1 MILQRA
7 RCNSGR
13 VEVETDVRTVEEE
26 MADAEDSI
34 SDTEGD
40 LSEKYWTTV
49 EQLNEIMMEKRTGVD
64 IIFKKV
70 NKKVLK
76 VQTDI
81 VNEAIKYLKSKG
93 ITETNNL
100 VRAASM

>member
-13 VEVETDVRTVEEE
+13 VEVETDNQTVEEE
-26 MADAEDSI
+26 MTDAEDSI

-40 LSEKYWTTV
+40 LSQEYWTTV

-64 IIFKKV
+64 IMFKKV
-70 NKKVLK
+70 DKKVLK

-81 VNEAIKYLKSKG
+81 DNEAIK
-93 ITETNNL
+93 
-100 VRAASM
+100 

>member
-1 MILQRA
+1 MILQRV

-13 VEVETDVRTVEEE
+13 VEVETDNQTVEEE
-26 MADAEDSI
+26 MTDAEDSI

-40 LSEKYWTTV
+40 LSQEYWTTV

-64 IIFKKV
+64 IMFKKV
-70 NKKVLK
+70 DKKVLK

-81 VNEAIKYLKSKG
+81 DNEAIK
-93 ITETNNL
+93 
-100 VRAASM
+100 